1 MYNQTWEEQV
11 KAINAQHRY
20 ERLLIISKDLYKLIF
35 DYQTPDYK
43 WTCNEYNGMFKTLN
57 KLSME
62 YDNRDWRSSELL
74 DDHYKTRPIFEKAS
88 KEWRDIQNG
97 TTYA

>member
-1 MYNQTWEEQV
+1 MYNQTWDDQV

-20 ERLLIISKDLYKLIF
+20 ERLLIISKDLYKLLF

-43 WTCNEYNGMFKTLN
+43 WTCNEYNHFFKQLN
-57 KLSME
+57 KLCHE
-62 YDNRDWRSSELL
+62 YDGKEWRASELL

-88 KEWRDIQNG
+88 LEWRDIQNG